1 MELKGGYYLAGS
13 MNGEIGIF
21 EKTQLE
27 LKQTLRIEGINN
39 IYHMEK
45 IKHENLDLI
54 AVASNLNDII
64 LISVF
69 QKEKQ
74 SEEKKEKIFDYKIE
88 FKKEEHKGKINKII
102 QLRNGFIVS
111 ASEDLFVIFWKLIE
125 NVNNISLECI
135 SKIEMDI
142 DVFELIEI
150 PSTNEL
156 LCNNKL
162 FDLETLCFKRKLNIY
177 LEGKTFY
184 CSACLFKEKY
194 IGYVSGCDGISVI
207 NIETGKKYFIT
218 GRFDYVDAVYSVDNE
233 TFCLC
238 SKDLHDIFGILAGRG
253 LSQQFKLDEDEFV
266 EIGRITITGVCNSY
280 MTDSDNNFI
289 MGNMDGQLLKFI

>member
-1 MELKGGYYLAGS
+1 MEIKGGYYLVGS

-54 AVASNLNDII
+54 AVASNLNEII
-64 LISVF
+64 LISVL

-74 SEEKKEKIFDYKIE
+74 SEEKKEKIFKYKIE

-111 ASEDLFVIFWKLIE
+111 ASEDLFVLFWKLIA

-150 PSTNEL
+150 PST
-156 LCNNKL
+156 
-162 FDLETLCFKRKLNIY
+162 I
-177 LEGKTFY
+177 
-184 CSACLFKEKY
+184 
-194 IGYVSGCDGISVI
+194 V
-207 NIETGKKYFIT
+207 
-218 GRFDYVDAVYSVDNE
+218 
-233 TFCLC
+233 
-238 SKDLHDIFGILAGRG
+238 
-253 LSQQFKLDEDEFV
+253 
-266 EIGRITITGVCNSY
+266 
-280 MTDSDNNFI
+280 
-289 MGNMDGQLLKFI
+289 